1 MWKAGEGWLGFVT
14 AVVLLA
20 SLGIALAPESEEPRR
35 YSITFIEGSMF
46 ISDAGSSHGGF
57 EMTVEYSLNISPTRG
72 DVIYAGDTVLLEIKY
87 EIGLGDPIESHELE
101 MRMDYDPFTDEVIL
115 QMTKTR
121 LRFAYVEQDLVW
133 GRQYDDYY
141 IASWGG
147 DAPQEEI
154 KGNIGPVFFGLPS
167 HYYVEMRL
175 DVVIT
180 PVL

>member
-14 AVVLLA
+14 AVVFMA
-20 SLGIALAPESEEPRR
+20 SLGIALAPDSEEPKRH
-35 YSITFIEGSMF
+35 SITFIGGSMF

-57 EMTVEYSLNISPTRG
+57 EMTVEYSLRISPTRG
-72 DVIYAGDTVLLEIKY
+72 DVIYTGSMVMLEIEY

-101 MRMDYDPFTDEVIL
+101 MRMDYNPFTDEVTL

-121 LRFAYVEQDLVW
+121 LRFVYVEQDVVW
-133 GRQYDDYY
+133 NHQYDDHY

-154 KGNIGPVFFGLPS
+154 RGNINPVFFGLPA

-175 DVVIT
+175 DLVIT
-180 PVL
+180 PVS